1 MKDLDLKVISVMRG
15 LAIDAINEAKGG
27 HMGMAIGVAPI
38 TYSLYAKTLNINL
51 KDPKWIN
58 RDRFVLS
65 AGHGSMSIYSIMN
78 LLGIL
83 NIEDLKKH
91 KTFGSKTPSH
101 PEIDAFPFI
110 DASTGPLGQGIA
122 MSVGMAISQKYLASK
137 FNKDK
142 FPIFDHYIFAL
153 HGDGC
158 IQEGVSAEALQLA
171 GTMQLDKL
179 IIIHDYNNAQIDTKA
194 EEVNNIDLLKYFESF
209 NFATFDVNKPTVE
222 NILEAIKQAKL
233 SKKPSYIR
241 VHTIIAEHTKKAGTP
256 KGHNGTLSPEETIE
270 FKKEINLKTFTPFV
284 YEKEIY
290 EYVQKHWEEKNK
302 IYDKWQK
309 MFANYA
315 KEYPKEYE
323 QIKLLF
329 ENKLRFSFDKVKFDL
344 KNCPTRDYFEQY
356 IKFIEQRYWNVI
368 GGSADLYSATK
379 VGFSKSIKNGG
390 QGINYGI
397 REFAMTAINN
407 GIYLDSNLRTIDSTF
422 LSFADYAK
430 GALRLGSMM
439 HIPAI
444 HFYTHDSYLIGG
456 DGPTHQPF
464 DQMPMLRSMS
474 NLKVYR
480 PSTKEET
487 KYVFENAFNDL
498 SNQSVIIG
506 TRQPI
511 VVDEELK
518 FNNREGYSIYSK
530 SKDFDLS
537 ILTTGSE
544 VDLAIQVAKN
554 LWERKKIKIQV
565 ISIPLLQDFA
575 NNERLIKYLKI
586 NTKPIFA
593 IEASS
598 DNLWYKFAKYN
609 KLYTHLALT
618 YGYSADG
625 EIVYNK
631 KGFNVKN
638 ISIKIIEFLK
648 KINNRGIENKYERN
662 SL

>member
-1 MKDLDLKVISVMRG
+1 
-15 LAIDAINEAKGG
+15 
-27 HMGMAIGVAPI
+27 
-38 TYSLYAKTLNINL
+38 
-51 KDPKWIN
+51 
-58 RDRFVLS
+58 
-65 AGHGSMSIYSIMN
+65 
-78 LLGIL
+78 
-83 NIEDLKKH
+83 
-91 KTFGSKTPSH
+91 
-101 PEIDAFPFI
+101 
-110 DASTGPLGQGIA
+110 
-122 MSVGMAISQKYLASK
+122 
-137 FNKDK
+137 
-142 FPIFDHYIFAL
+142 
-153 HGDGC
+153 
-158 IQEGVSAEALQLA
+158 
-171 GTMQLDKL
+171 
-179 IIIHDYNNAQIDTKA
+179 
-194 EEVNNIDLLKYFESF
+194 
-209 NFATFDVNKPTVE
+209 
-222 NILEAIKQAKL
+222 
-233 SKKPSYIR
+233 
-241 VHTIIAEHTKKAGTP
+241 
-256 KGHNGTLSPEETIE
+256 
-270 FKKEINLKTFTPFV
+270 
-284 YEKEIY
+284 
-290 EYVQKHWEEKNK
+290 
-302 IYDKWQK
+302 
-309 MFANYA
+309 
-315 KEYPKEYE
+315 
-323 QIKLLF
+323 
-329 ENKLRFSFDKVKFDL
+329 
-344 KNCPTRDYFEQY
+344 
-356 IKFIEQRYWNVI
+356 
-368 GGSADLYSATK
+368 
-379 VGFSKSIKNGG
+379 
-390 QGINYGI
+390 
-397 REFAMTAINN
+397 
-407 GIYLDSNLRTIDSTF
+407 
-422 LSFADYAK
+422 
-430 GALRLGSMM
+430 
-439 HIPAI
+439 
-444 HFYTHDSYLIGG
+444 
-456 DGPTHQPF
+456 
-464 DQMPMLRSMS
+464 MS